1 MAFVLTVVIFKIF
14 ASIYINNKKHQEI
27 LPRNIEISL
36 MSILFKTTKVLRP
49 GTLGTAAQSIRGHGP
64 GPTTDK
70 MCDLDSSLGLSVEGR
85 MA

>member
-14 ASIYINNKKHQEI
+14 ASIYINNIKHQEI
-27 LPRNIEISL
+27 LPRNIKISL

-49 GTLGTAAQSIRGHGP
+49 GTLGTATQRIRGHGP

-70 MCDLDSSLGLSVEGR
+70 MCDPDSSLGLSVEGR